1 MSYIPVV
8 DFKSCGLFVDDVLGK
23 DLEQAGHLLS
33 NAFSEVG
40 FVYITNSGITQESV
54 NRINDV
60 TKLFFEAPIEEK
72 KRYSRLENNFGYV
85 GLETEKINPARP
97 GDYKEAFNVSGFL
110 LNDTHTLWPDDISEQ
125 FSNVAKEFMEK
136 CRCLTLRILQ
146 ALGVGMELKDQHF
159 FEKCHSLIHKPG
171 NSTTLRTLFYPTLP
185 SILKPNQIRLGEH
198 SDYGSITLLF
208 QDNVGGLQVQNL
220 QGEYVNATPIDDT
233 VLINI
238 GDLFE
243 LWTQSKLKST
253 KHRVLI
259 PEDELRRGI
268 PRRSL
273 AYFVHPDDEVLIDS
287 QIEYKHSTSNEK
299 SEAVKGCT
307 SCHAC
312 YGWLL

>member
-97 GDYKEAFNVSGFL
+97 
-110 LNDTHTLWPDDISEQ
+110 
-125 FSNVAKEFMEK
+125 
-136 CRCLTLRILQ
+136 

-299 SEAVKGCT
+299 SEAVKGSKT
-307 SCHAC
+307 ALDYLNERLGLTYS
-312 YGWLL
+312 

>member
-40 FVYITNSGITQESV
+40 FVYITNS
-54 NRINDV
+54 
-60 TKLFFEAPIEEK
+60 APIEEK

-97 GDYKEAFNVSGFL
+97 
-110 LNDTHTLWPDDISEQ
+110 
-125 FSNVAKEFMEK
+125 
-136 CRCLTLRILQ
+136 